1 MADIELTVTN
11 EQRQA
16 LVELLR
22 NSTSGGGYENAF
34 CAAIIRQAKWDE
46 GELEQLL
53 AMEERVAIKNLT
65 AAEAPRDQSEVKAR
79 FNSVRAFRQ
88 EQSQW
93 NAKTKK
99 ILLSKEAGSF
109 LKPMLKKEMKG
120 TIAEQLAELNDQLP

>member
-53 AMEERVAIKNLT
+53 AMEEMAAIHNLT
-65 AAEAPRDQSEVKAR
+65 AAEAPRDQAEVKAR
-79 FNSVRAFRQ
+79 FDSVRSFRDRKSTRLNSSH
-88 EQSQW
+88 SQ
-93 NAKTKK
+93 
-99 ILLSKEAGSF
+99 I
-109 LKPMLKKEMKG
+109 
-120 TIAEQLAELNDQLP
+120 